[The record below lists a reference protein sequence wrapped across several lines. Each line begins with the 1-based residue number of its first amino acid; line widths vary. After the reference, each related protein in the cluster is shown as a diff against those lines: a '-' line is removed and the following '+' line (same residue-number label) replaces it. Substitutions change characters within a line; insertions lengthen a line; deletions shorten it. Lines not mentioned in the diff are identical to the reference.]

1 MKTIEKIKKG
11 NWLIELVA
19 HKSIVG
25 NVTYSVY
32 VFDRTLRQFSL
43 IEKFDSCKE
52 AKNYFNLIKSA
63 WQNIIRGINRTA

>member
-1 MKTIEKIKKG
+1 MKMVEKKVKG

-19 HKSIVG
+19 QQSILG

-52 AKNYFNLIKSA
+52 AKDYFNLIKK
-63 WQNIIRGINRTA
+63 